1 MPKTL
6 KMIYLYTDPKVCMN
20 KITYILDTS
29 VYLHDA
35 NSIFHFGKN
44 DIVVPLK
51 VLEEIDKHKKR
62 QDSVGSNS
70 RKIIRILDSLREGG
84 DLCQG
89 VQIEDGKG
97 TLKTISINQVDNLPP
112 DLDPTVPD
120 HIIVGTVLKMCEEL
134 GKDNV
139 VLVTRDINLRVIG
152 DSLNITTEDYN
163 PDKVVENSSELYSG
177 FKHLVV
183 DQEEIDRFYS
193 EKEYFLDPAAVEELF
208 PNQFIML
215 SSNLNEKSSALA
227 RFEGN
232 DKPIKPLRSFKNNP
246 GGGVWGV
253 KSKNKEQNYAF
264 DLLMNPDVPVVTL
277 VGKAGCGK
285 TLLAIAAGLEQVIG
299 GEPIYDRMIV
309 SRPVQP
315 MGRDIGYIPG
325 TIEEKMQP
333 WLAPIQDN
341 LEFLMANDKDTLNMY
356 VETGKIEVEAL
367 TYIRGRS
374 IARSYIIIDEAQN
387 LSSHELKTIITR
399 VGDGTK
405 IILTGDVEQ
414 IDNAFVNETSNGLAY
429 AVEKFKPFD
438 ISGHVTLVKGERS
451 KVATLASEIL

>member
-1 MPKTL
+1 MK
-6 KMIYLYTDPKVCMN
+6 

-35 NSIFHFGKN
+35 NSIFHFGNN

-70 RKIIRILDSLREGG
+70 RKIIRILDSLREKG

-89 VQIEDGKG
+89 VEIEEGKG
-97 TLKTISINQVDNLPP
+97 TLRTISINQVDNLPP
-112 DLDPTVPD
+112 DLDPAVPD

-134 GKDNV
+134 GKENV
-139 VLVTRDINLRVIG
+139 TLVTRDINLRVIG
-152 DSLNITTEDYN
+152 DSLNIDTEDYN
-163 PDKVVENSSELYSG
+163 PDKVVESSSELYSG
-177 FKHLVV
+177 IREITVSQ
-183 DQEEIDRFYS
+183 DEIDSFYS
-193 EKEYFLDPAAVEELF
+193 DKEYMLSSDVEELF

-215 SSNLNEKSSALA
+215 TSEINEKSTALA
-227 RFEGN
+227 RYQADGM
-232 DKPIKPLRSFKNNP
+232 PLKAIRSFKSNP

-264 DLLMNPDVPVVTL
+264 DLLMNPDIPVVTL

-429 AVEKFKPFD
+429 AVEKFKPHEL
-438 ISGHVTLVKGERS
+438 SGHVTLVKGERS